1 MAGVNASRPYN
12 RGLSLAV
19 DSLPVM
25 AQSHIVGL
33 VDQRRRRDSN
43 PRTSCP
49 VTGFQ
54 DRRNQ
59 PLCHASGW
67 IAHARSA
74 TIWGISACP
83 RAVTLPLFTV
93 A

>member
-1 MAGVNASRPYN
+1 MAGVNANRPYN

-67 IAHARSA
+67 IAHARS
-74 TIWGISACP
+74 TTTWGITACP
-83 RAVTLPLFTV
+83 WAVTLPFLR
-93 A
+93 

>member
-54 DRRNQ
+54 DQRNQ
-59 PLCHASGW
+59 PLCHASE
-67 IAHARSA
+67 AHCS
-74 TIWGISACP
+74 
-83 RAVTLPLFTV
+83 VMTLLAAAPLFNGPRYW
-93 A
+93 

>member
-1 MAGVNASRPYN
+1 MAGINAGRPYN
-12 RGLSLAV
+12 CSLRRTV

-25 AQSHIVGL
+25 AQSGIVDL
-33 VDQRRRRDSN
+33 ADQRRRRDSN

-59 PLCHASGW
+59 PLCHAS
-67 IAHARSA
+67 
-74 TIWGISACP
+74 
-83 RAVTLPLFTV
+83 
-93 A
+93 